1 MLREDA
7 MQTIHERSITYPTDA
22 VAHRPETR
30 SRTISPARWGR
41 VAELTL
47 ISSLGVLMV
56 SFAGVQSRQAADW
69 AALPLWIG
77 LLVIFVP
84 IAIRMVS
91 DRPSRT
97 ERISLLVVLW
107 GMLYLVK
114 VLHSPVRFTFGDE
127 LQHWRTAEDILLTGR
142 LFAFN
147 SILPVSPFYPGLEI
161 VTSVI
166 VHLTGLDIFSAGIL
180 VIGVARLVLVLT
192 LFLLYERVGGS
203 ARLAGLAT
211 MLYIANP
218 MFLFFDAQFAY
229 ESLALPFATFAL
241 FLLECREQAKSGR
254 FWVLTLL
261 AAAII
266 LSVIVTHHV
275 TTIMFLGF
283 LMLWVVASFIVKGP
297 RWGTT
302 GRLMLTF
309 LFALGVSIGW
319 LLFVAHITIDYLG
332 PTIASTL
339 TQITQLITGET
350 SGRQLYRSFGGTLP
364 PFWEQATGY
373 ASMALVLLGLP
384 FGIYRIMRHYRDK
397 LFMVTLALGA
407 LIYPATNILRLTSI
421 GVGIAVRLQEFLF
434 LAVAFVLAMAF
445 EGWMS
450 RRINR
455 WQVSLLTVC
464 LALIYVGGIILG
476 WSPSER
482 LPGQYQASSHGRS
495 VEPQSVAAAEWM
507 RETQGSDNRL
517 ATDYFN
523 RLMMGSFGQQYIP
536 SYTFDGVSLWSVFYA
551 PEIGPAE
558 IRRMRRVELDF
569 VVGDERLT
577 RDLPVN
583 GVYFEYGEPD
593 ARQHIIPLAPVSY
606 TKFNVTDFVSRI
618 FDSGDML
625 VFDIRGIVD
634 AR

>member
-1 MLREDA
+1 
-7 MQTIHERSITYPTDA
+7 MQTIHERAITYPTEA
-22 VAHRPETR
+22 AAPRQQSR
-30 SRTISPARWGR
+30 SRTAAPARWGR
-41 VAELTL
+41 VADLTL
-47 ISSLGVLMV
+47 ISSIGVLMV
-56 SFAGVQSRQAADW
+56 SFAGVQSRLAVEW

-142 LFAFN
+142 LFEFN

-161 VTSVI
+161 VTSV
-166 VHLTGLDIFSAGIL
+166 VVNLTGLDIFAAGIL

-203 ARLAGLAT
+203 SRLAGLAT

-241 FLLECREQAKSGR
+241 FLLECRERTVGSR

-283 LMLWVVASFIVKGP
+283 LLLWVAASLIVKG
-297 RWGTT
+297 REWRTS
-302 GRLMLTF
+302 GRLLLTF
-309 LFALGVSIGW
+309 LFALGAGSAW

-332 PTIASTL
+332 PTIISTL
-339 TQITQLITGET
+339 RQIAQLITGET
-350 SGRQLYRSFGGTLP
+350 TGRQLYRSFGGTLP
-364 PFWEQATGY
+364 PLWEQVTGY
-373 ASMALVLLGLP
+373 ASMALILLGLP
-384 FGIYRIMRHYRDK
+384 FGVVRIFRHYRDK

-407 LIYPATNILRLTSI
+407 LIYPVTNILRLTSI

-434 LAVAFVLAMAF
+434 LAVAFVLAMTF
-445 EGWMS
+445 EAWLS

-455 WQVSLLTVC
+455 WQVSLLTLG

-495 VEPQSVAAAEWM
+495 VEPQSIAAAAWM
-507 RETQGSDNRL
+507 RQSQGPDHRL
-517 ATDYFN
+517 AADFFN

-569 VVGDERLT
+569 VIADERLT

-593 ARQHIIPLAPVSY
+593 ARQHIIPLAPMSY
-606 TKFNVTDFVSRI
+606 SKFNVTDFVSRI
-618 FDSGDML
+618 FDSGDVL